1 MITGEPLTAVFSSS
15 LLEASKR
22 PLVMGILNVTP
33 DSFSDGGCHNGPA
46 EALAHA
52 QQMIAEGADI
62 LDVGGESTR
71 PGATPVAAGEEL
83 SRVLPVLERI
93 KDLGV
98 LISIDTYKAS
108 VARAAVAAG
117 AHIIND
123 VWGLQ
128 KDPDMAAV
136 VAEANVPVIMMH
148 NRTEADPAL
157 DILSELD
164 RFFERSLKL
173 AEAAGIPSHHQIL
186 DPGFGF
192 GKTLEQNYQVLQ
204 NFSALKKW
212 ERPVLAG
219 ASRKR
224 MVGHVLNVETEERLF
239 GSLSVHVLALQAGAQ
254 IVRAHDVKPH
264 ADAVRIVQ
272 AMKEMGGRYAE

>member
-1 MITGEPLTAVFSSS
+1 MITGVPLTAVFSSS

-33 DSFSDGGCHNGPA
+33 DSFSDGGCHDGPA

-71 PGATPVAAGEEL
+71 PGATPVAADEEL

-93 KDLGV
+93 KGLGV

-173 AEAAGIPSHHQIL
+173 ADDAGIPSHHQIL

-212 ERPVLAG
+212 GRPVLAG

-272 AMKEMGGRYAE
+272 AMNEMGGRYAE